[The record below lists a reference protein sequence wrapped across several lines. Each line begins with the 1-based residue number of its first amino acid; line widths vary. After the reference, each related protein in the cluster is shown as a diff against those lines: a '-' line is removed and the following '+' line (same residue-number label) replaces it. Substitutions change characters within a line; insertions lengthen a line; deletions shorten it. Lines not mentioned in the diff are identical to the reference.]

1 MTRASISMSSDRQ
14 LMGNTVQS
22 SKRLLQQL
30 ENLKPHPHLD
40 QMRIH
45 YHSHPTMEGPQGF

>member
-1 MTRASISMSSDRQ
+1 MTRASLSMSGDRQ
-14 LMGNTVQS
+14 LMGNAVQS
-22 SKRLLQQL
+22 STRLLQQL

-45 YHSHPTMEGPQGF
+45 TIAT